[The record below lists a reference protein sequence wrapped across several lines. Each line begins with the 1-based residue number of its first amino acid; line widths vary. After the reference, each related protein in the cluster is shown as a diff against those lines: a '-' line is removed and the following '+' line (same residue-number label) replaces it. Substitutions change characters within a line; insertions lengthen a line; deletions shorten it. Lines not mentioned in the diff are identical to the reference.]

1 MERLAIS
8 PTITAEIPPQLFRV
22 LVFPSANEPGLEII
36 RSLARSNK
44 VELFGGSSYEV
55 EYDPSRPLLRNHLRC
70 PALGE
75 PGFRD
80 ELERLLRENEINV
93 LFPTVDAVVAEVA
106 SWKLSDVAVIAPSP
120 ETARVLL
127 SKRATYRALKGA
139 ASVPSVFDN
148 GEVPLPAFAKPDEGS
163 GSTGAIELRTE
174 ADLVRARDQSLLVH
188 QNLPGAEYT
197 VDCLGNPDGKLLVAN
212 VRLRARVSR
221 GMSLATEMVE
231 RPQIRDQ
238 VTAIAETM
246 PIAGPWFAQFKEDAE
261 GNPILLEVNGRVAG
275 SMTLTRLA
283 GINIPLAALFLFNG
297 VPIRIPPLIGSI
309 RINRSLRTVG
319 ELSDFDWIL
328 WDLEDTLVRP
338 DGKPDP
344 EVVGRLHDFDN
355 QGMTQLLVTKHADPH
370 GLLER
375 AGIPVLFAE
384 VRSVED
390 KPAELAAV
398 LADHGIDARRCVLIN
413 DSITENLQIAHR
425 HPELRT
431 IRPDC
436 LDVLARE
443 AVE

>member
-1 MERLAIS
+1 MNAIS
-8 PTITAEIPPQLFRV
+8 PGLRRYSVKPASSPSTRISKRWRSGSSTTVTSAAVVAAIRKEFSRTGSPRWRLGFAQLFRV

-36 RSLARSNK
+36 RSLAGSNK

-80 ELERLLRENEINV
+80 ELEWLLDENEINV

-139 ASVPSVFDN
+139 ASVPSVFDD

-197 VDCLGNPDGKLLVAN
+197 VDCLGDPDGKLLVAN

-231 RPQIRDQ
+231 R
-238 VTAIAETM
+238 
-246 PIAGPWFAQFKEDAE
+246 
-261 GNPILLEVNGRVAG
+261 
-275 SMTLTRLA
+275 
-283 GINIPLAALFLFNG
+283 
-297 VPIRIPPLIGSI
+297 
-309 RINRSLRTVG
+309 
-319 ELSDFDWIL
+319 
-328 WDLEDTLVRP
+328 
-338 DGKPDP
+338 
-344 EVVGRLHDFDN
+344 
-355 QGMTQLLVTKHADPH
+355 
-370 GLLER
+370 
-375 AGIPVLFAE
+375 
-384 VRSVED
+384 
-390 KPAELAAV
+390 
-398 LADHGIDARRCVLIN
+398 
-413 DSITENLQIAHR
+413 
-425 HPELRT
+425 
-431 IRPDC
+431 
-436 LDVLARE
+436 
-443 AVE
+443 